1 LKYRAEIDGLRA
13 IAVIPVILFHAG
25 FELFSGGFIGV
36 DIFFVISGY
45 LITTILIEDIEN
57 NRFSIINF
65 YERRVRR
72 IIPALFF
79 VSILT
84 SIYAYRYLFPS
95 ALLEYSESL
104 IYVIIFASNIF
115 FWRVSDY
122 FSTEADLTPLL
133 HTWSLAVEEQYYML
147 FPIFL
152 FLTWRFG
159 KNRVF
164 WMIVMFTAISLAL
177 SEWGWRNKAV
187 ANFYLAPTR
196 ACELFAGS
204 IAAFIVQK
212 RGIQANN
219 TLSLIGLAAI
229 ILAIFAYDGN
239 IPLPSIYVLL
249 PVVGVVLLILFAEK
263 ETLAAKLLSTKA
275 FVGIG
280 LISYS
285 AYLWHQPLFA
295 FTRLELG
302 VQLPIQISFALVL
315 TTISLAIFSWK
326 YIEQPFRS
334 KNFICRKSLLYLST
348 LLGLLLLIFAS
359 LVLMT
364 EGARYRFPNLPSKPS
379 PSKIKCHESKSE
391 YSHSLSECLGISGN
405 GKSGDIFLIGDSH
418 ASQLTFALQSLANSR
433 GVDFYTINTPEQDDF
448 PHSFLLKSVESDRL
462 LEHVL
467 DNADIGDIFVTSF
480 HRGHFNNRW
489 NIHIKMNIKI
499 ETSGKSQIFFNN
511 MMRYLPRFEE
521 KGLDVYLVKDG
532 PMLSSNS
539 ATMLEL
545 CMHKYMNGNR
555 EVCPISID
563 QDLHTR
569 ERQSVVFDQLADEF
583 ENVVS
588 LDYLPVLYGDEIF
601 SPISDDGAYLM
612 FDQNHLTETASLLL
626 FDFFDDSIKLNRNLK
641 TR

>member
-1 LKYRAEIDGLRA
+1 LKYRPEIDGLRA

-25 FELFSGGFIGV
+25 FDLFSGGFIGV

-57 NRFSIINF
+57 NRFSIIDF

-72 IIPALFF
+72 ILPALFF
-79 VSILT
+79 VLILT
-84 SIYAYRYLFPS
+84 SVYAYRYLFPS
-95 ALLEYSESL
+95 ALYEYSDSL

-115 FWRVSDY
+115 FWRFSDY
-122 FSTEADLTPLL
+122 FSTEADLIPLL

-152 FLTWRFG
+152 FLAWRFG

-164 WMIVMFTAISLAL
+164 WMIVIFTAISLAL

-219 TLSLIGLAAI
+219 TLSLIGLATI

-239 IPLPSIYVLL
+239 IPLPSIYALL
-249 PVVGVVLLILFAEK
+249 PVGGVVLLILFAEK

-295 FTRLELG
+295 LTKRELG
-302 VQLPIQISFALVL
+302 LQLPIQISFALVL
-315 TTISLAIFSWK
+315 STIGLAIFSWK

-334 KNFICRKSLLYLST
+334 KNFICRKSLLYLTT
-348 LLGLLLLIFAS
+348 LFGLFLLIFAS
-359 LVLMT
+359 FVLMT
-364 EGARYRFPNLPSKPS
+364 KGAKYRFPNLPSMPS
-379 PSKIKCHESKSE
+379 PWTIKCHESE
-391 YSHSLSECLGISGN
+391 HSHSLSECLGISRN

-418 ASQLTFALQSLANSR
+418 ASQLTFALQSLANRR
-433 GVDFYTINTPEQDDF
+433 GVDFYSINTPKNDDF
-448 PHSFLLKSVESDRL
+448 PHSFWLKSVEKDRL

-467 DNADIGDIFVTSF
+467 ENADVGDIFVTSF
-480 HRGHFNNRW
+480 HRGHLNNRR
-489 NIHIKMNIKI
+489 NMHIKMNIKI
-499 ETSGKSQIFFNN
+499 EPTVKSQTFFSN
-511 MMRYLPRFEE
+511 MVKYLPSFEE

-532 PMLSSNS
+532 PMLSSNTS
-539 ATMLEL
+539 PMLEL
-545 CMHKYMNGNR
+545 CLQKHMSGNR
-555 EVCPISID
+555 DVCPISID

-569 ERQSVVFDQLADEF
+569 ERQSVVFDRLADEF

-612 FDQNHLTETASLLL
+612 LDQHHLTETASLLL
-626 FDFFDDSIKLNRNLK
+626 VDFFDDSIKLNRNLK